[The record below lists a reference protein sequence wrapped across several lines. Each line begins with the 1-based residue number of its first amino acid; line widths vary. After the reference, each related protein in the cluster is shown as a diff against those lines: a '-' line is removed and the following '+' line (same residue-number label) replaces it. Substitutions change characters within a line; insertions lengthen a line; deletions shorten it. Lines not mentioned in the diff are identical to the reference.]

1 MARPIAGGDDHLPP
15 MGPGGGRAPPAPR
28 PFAVKRRTDD
38 DDPAGGDDGHE
49 QVFRLKRPKYIQY
62 NAPYPS
68 PDDHVAFTAVEVH
81 RRPSPQ
87 PPAHPHHHNHNH
99 PHHHNHTH
107 NHTHNHNNNHHAHH
121 NHAHHNH
128 PPSHEPS
135 PTPPLETTT
144 SGHTI
149 HPTPPPSHL
158 PRSASTELLSDSSA
172 LHRVRTHMSSFR
184 RRFPDSKHER
194 ILRSI
199 IRPRHPHDESP
210 LDNDSLQSILSA
222 ANEVFFNGRL
232 SQRVMWDWSSTV
244 GGDGG
249 RVGTTAL
256 RRASTRGYETLIVL
270 SGPVLRGG
278 GFSRRLLISTFLHEL
293 VHCYLFICCGFRA
306 REEGGHTRGFREIVR
321 LIDEWAGEESGLHL
335 GSVVADLE
343 RFRIGTAGGEGEGH
357 QHDDLGHRRHVYYPC
372 SGVTE
377 EERHR
382 APLPLP
388 SQGGQRTPVVDDEES
403 ISSGTSGYASTWWRH
418 QAGALDHDDGGWEEG
433 EDRDSG
439 FDSGGASGS
448 GSPYVYTTADG
459 MSWGG

>member
-15 MGPGGGRAPPAPR
+15 PMMMGPSAPGGGPPPRR

-38 DDPAGGDDGHE
+38 DPAGGDDSHE

-68 PDDHVAFTAVEVH
+68 PDDHVAVTSIDV
-81 RRPSPQ
+81 RRPSPH
-87 PPAHPHHHNHNH
+87 PPAHPHHNHQ
-99 PHHHNHTH
+99 HHHHH
-107 NHTHNHNNNHHAHH
+107 HHNHHAHH
-121 NHAHHNH
+121 
-128 PPSHEPS
+128 PPSHSPTPT
-135 PTPPLETTT
+135 PTPPLETTAT
-144 SGHTI
+144 GHTI
-149 HPTPPPSHL
+149 HPSPPPSLL
-158 PRSASTELLSDSSA
+158 PRSASTELLSDADA
-172 LHRVRTHMSSFR
+172 LLRVRAHMASFR

-199 IRPRHPHDESP
+199 IRPRSTSPHESP
-210 LDNDSLQSILSA
+210 LDNESLQSILSA

-232 SQRVMWDWSSTV
+232 SQRVMWDWSA
-244 GGDGG
+244 GGDDGG

-270 SGPVLRGG
+270 SGPMLRGG

-306 REEGGHTRGFREIVR
+306 REEGGHTAGFRAIVR

-343 RFRIGTAGGEGEGH
+343 RFRIGTAGTEERQRQG
-357 QHDDLGHRRHVYYPC
+357 RHGYYPC

-377 EERHR
+377 EEERR
-382 APLPLP
+382 RLPP
-388 SQGGQRTPVVDDEES
+388 PPPRTPVVLEEEES
-403 ISSGTSGYASTWWRH
+403 VSSGYASTWWRH
-418 QAGALDHDDGGWEEG
+418 QAGVVDHDD

-448 GSPYVYTTADG
+448 GSPYVYTTAADG

>member
-1 MARPIAGGDDHLPP
+1 MARPITGGDDHLPP
-15 MGPGGGRAPPAPR
+15 MGPGGGRAPPPR
-28 PFAVKRRTDD
+28 PFAVKRRTADD
-38 DDPAGGDDGHE
+38 LPGGDDSDE

-68 PDDHVAFTAVEVH
+68 PDDHVAFTSIDV
-81 RRPSPQ
+81 RRPSH
-87 PPAHPHHHNHNH
+87 PPAHPHPHPHPHHHHHNHNH
-99 PHHHNHTH
+99 NHHP
-107 NHTHNHNNNHHAHH
+107 HHAHA
-121 NHAHHNH
+121 HAHH

-135 PTPPLETTT
+135 PTPPLETTAT
-144 SGHTI
+144 GHTI
-149 HPTPPPSHL
+149 HPTPPPSLL
-158 PRSASTELLSDSSA
+158 PRSASTELLSDASA

-199 IRPRHPHDESP
+199 IRPRHPHQESP

-232 SQRVMWDWSSTV
+232 SQRVMWDWSA
-244 GGDGG
+244 GGDDGG

-270 SGPVLRGG
+270 SGPMLRGG

-306 REEGGHTRGFREIVR
+306 REEGGHTPGFREIVR

-343 RFRIGTAGGEGEGH
+343 RFRIGTAAGDGGH
-357 QHDDLGHRRHVYYPC
+357 QHGDGHGGHVYYPC

-382 APLPLP
+382 LPPLPP
-388 SQGGQRTPVVDDEES
+388 SQGGQRTPVLDGEES
-403 ISSGTSGYASTWWRH
+403 VSFGASGYATTWWRH
-418 QAGALDHDDGGWEEG
+418 QAGAVDHDVGWDEG